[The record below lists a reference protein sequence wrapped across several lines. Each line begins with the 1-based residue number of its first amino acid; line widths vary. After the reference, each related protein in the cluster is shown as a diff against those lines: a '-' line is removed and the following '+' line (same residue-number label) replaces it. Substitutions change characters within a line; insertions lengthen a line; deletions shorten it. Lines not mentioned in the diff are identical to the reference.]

1 MSVRREH
8 LGAFP
13 TLGPLPFLHLSE
25 DEVRGAAI
33 GGPFPSEA
41 TWFHMTYPDRLSII
55 LRTGL
60 IPTCWFGGDSCAV
73 FGLERHEEV
82 PLMRKGDWIL
92 EIRSCA
98 LAGPAKAWWVP
109 LSSIYRLWRG
119 GVAHH
124 VPPATFDD
132 QPHWPRQ
139 IHGCDCSLSD
149 IVSEQQALW
158 RSTWSHQVPGEEGS

>member
-13 TLGPLPFLHLSE
+13 TLGPLPYLHLSE

-33 GGPFPSEA
+33 AGPFPSEA
-41 TWFHMTYPDRLSII
+41 TWFHVTYADRLPIV

-60 IPTCWFGGDSCAV
+60 IPSCWFGGDSCAV
-73 FGLERHEEV
+73 FGFEGHVEV
-82 PLMRKGDWIL
+82 PLMRQSDWIL
-92 EIRSCA
+92 EIRSYA

-109 LSSIYRLWRG
+109 PSSIHGLWRG

-124 VPPATFDD
+124 VPPATYVF
-132 QPHWPRQ
+132 QRRWPRQ
-139 IHGCDCSLSD
+139 IDGCDCSLSG
-149 IVSEQQALW
+149 IVGEQQALW
-158 RSTWSHQVPGEEGS
+158 RSTWSYQ